1 MTDPYNNTIAIPE
14 ELILKRIHVIRQQ
27 KVMLDRDL
35 SDLYG
40 VETKVLKQQVK
51 RNMERFPEDF
61 MFVLTNDE
69 FTNLRSQYVTSSW
82 GGSRY
87 APMVFTEQGV
97 AMLSSV
103 LRSPKAIQ
111 VNIQIMRLF
120 TKMRQMALSDM
131 NLKAELETMKFH
143 LNNHDKSI
151 RKIFSYL
158 DRLIKKQ
165 EGYPQRPKVGFK
177 RSDEA

>member
-1 MTDPYNNTIAIPE
+1 
-14 ELILKRIHVIRQQ
+14 
-27 KVMLDRDL
+27 MLDRDL
-35 SDLYG
+35 AELYG

-51 RNMERFPEDF
+51 RNIERFPEDF
-61 MFVLTNDE
+61 MFVINNDE
-69 FTNLRSQYVTSSW
+69 FTNLSSHYVTSSW

-120 TKMRQMALSDM
+120 TQMRQMALSDM
-131 NLKAELETMKFH
+131 SWQTEFETMKFH
-143 LNNHDKSI
+143 LNNHDRSI

-158 DRLIKKQ
+158 DHLLQKQ
-165 EGYPQRPKVGFK
+165 EGSHKRPKIGFK
-177 RSDEA
+177 RSDKA

>member
-14 ELILKRIHVIRQQ
+14 ALILRKIHLIRQQ

-35 SDLYG
+35 AELYG

-51 RNMERFPEDF
+51 RNLERFPEDF
-61 MFVLTNDE
+61 MFVLTHDE
-69 FTNLRSQYVTSSW
+69 FAHLRSQYVTSSW
-82 GGSRY
+82 GGARY

-120 TKMRQMALSDM
+120 TKMRQMALSDR

-158 DRLIKKQ
+158 DCLIQKQ
-165 EGYPQRPKVGFK
+165 EGHPPRPKVGFK